1 MCGLFSRIE
10 QPMGDVWF
18 PEMARKIQLPM
29 SGRPSNTTAAWAT
42 LTISYVFAWA
52 LWGLTMAY
60 PSL

>member
-1 MCGLFSRIE
+1 
-10 QPMGDVWF
+10 MGDVWF

-52 LWGLTMAY
+52 LWVLTMAY